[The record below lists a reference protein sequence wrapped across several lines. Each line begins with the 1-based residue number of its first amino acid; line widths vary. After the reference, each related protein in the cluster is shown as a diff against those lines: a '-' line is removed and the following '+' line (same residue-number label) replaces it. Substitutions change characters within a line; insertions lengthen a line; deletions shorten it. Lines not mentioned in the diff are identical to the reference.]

1 LSFVAPD
8 SSEFNRSAAVCHGPI
23 RSRFA
28 VDPFTLRPHNGDR
41 GVAMGLRERIGIDFG
56 GKMRIEDAL
65 VWAAANEV
73 FYADVCVDHAPNAI
87 ETFDA
92 ARISEVRLLQ
102 ERHGIRLGLHTLSA
116 VNVAETS
123 PFLRDAVDQYLR
135 AYVDLAQRLDAG
147 WIVVHAGYHF
157 TSDYESRK
165 QAALDRLQRVAE
177 YAGTQGVRL
186 LLENMNRE
194 PDDAEVRYLCYD
206 VSECRYY
213 LDGIRSA
220 HLGWAYTVNHAH
232 MLPEG
237 ISGFTRAFDLA
248 RCGEVRV
255 ADNRG
260 DKEEHLRPGEGTI
273 DFEAMF
279 DTIEGAGY
287 RGHYML
293 AFGSIED
300 MRQGREYLVAL
311 AEGREPAGVAP

>member
-1 LSFVAPD
+1 MD
-8 SSEFNRSAAVCHGPI
+8 
-23 RSRFA
+23 
-28 VDPFTLRPHNGDR
+28 LRQ
-41 GVAMGLRERIGIDFG
+41 RIGIDFG
-56 GKMRIEDAL
+56 GKMPIEEAIA
-65 VWAAANEV
+65 WAAANEV
-73 FYADVCVDHAPNAI
+73 FFADVCVDNAPNAI

-92 ARISEVRLLQ
+92 ARTGAVRAAL

-135 AYVDLAQRLDAG
+135 AYINLARRLGAG

-157 TSDYESRK
+157 TSDYERRR
-165 QAALDRLQRVAE
+165 QAALDRLQRAADE
-177 YAGTQGVRL
+177 AGKAGVRL

-194 PDDAEVRYLCYD
+194 PDDAEVRYLGYD
-206 VSECRYY
+206 VGECRYY
-213 LDGIRSA
+213 FDRLQSP

-237 ISGFTRAFDLA
+237 IAGFTRAFDLA
-248 RCGEVRV
+248 RCGEVRL

-260 DKEEHLRPGEGTI
+260 DKEEHLQPGKGTI
-273 DFEAMF
+273 DFKATF
-279 DTIEGAGY
+279 DALEGGGY

-300 MRQGREYLVAL
+300 MKEGREYLVA
-311 AEGREPAGVAP
+311 AAGRS

>member
-1 LSFVAPD
+1 MDLHA
-8 SSEFNRSAAVCHGPI
+8 
-23 RSRFA
+23 
-28 VDPFTLRPHNGDR
+28 
-41 GVAMGLRERIGIDFG
+41 RIGLDFG
-56 GKMRIEDAL
+56 GRMRIEEAL
-65 VWAAANEV
+65 EWAAANQV
-73 FYADVCVDHAPNAI
+73 LYADVCVDNAPNAI

-92 ARISEVRLLQ
+92 ARTRRVRAAL

-135 AYVDLAQRLDAG
+135 AYVDLARRLGVG

-157 TSDYESRK
+157 TGDYEARR
-165 QAALDRLQRVAE
+165 QAARDRLRRAADH
-177 YAGTQGVRL
+177 AGKAGVRL

-194 PDDAEVRYLCYD
+194 PDDAEVRYLGYD
-206 VSECRYY
+206 ISECRYY
-213 LDGIRSA
+213 FDGVDSP

-232 MLPEG
+232 LLPEG
-237 ISGFTRAFDLA
+237 IAGFTRAFDLA
-248 RCGEVRV
+248 RCGEVRL

-273 DFEAMF
+273 DFKAMF
-279 DTIEGAGY
+279 DAIEGAGY

-300 MRQGREYLVAL
+300 MKTGREYLVAA
-311 AEGREPAGVAP
+311 AEGR